1 MITAGLRLESHKA
14 RAMQR
19 PLQIAGLP
27 ASAVVPLDQGGG
39 TTASPAVRPG
49 MRVRI
54 GTAIAR
60 PGDSRSAT
68 VHSPVAG
75 IVRDIGVRD
84 IPTPSGQAL
93 CIVIENDGTD
103 EWDIPHAPTPWALVS
118 PARLIDGIREAGIV
132 GLGGAAFPTSIKLRA
147 AREQSV
153 EHLVLNGA
161 ECEPWISCD
170 DALMRER
177 AGDVVIGAQVMMH
190 ACGARR
196 ATIAVEDDKPEA
208 IAALQTA
215 LSAASDD
222 RIALLA
228 LPALYPAGAERQLL
242 SAVTGR
248 EVPYDEL
255 PPAIGLVCQNVGT
268 AAAVAAWVRTGQ
280 PCISR
285 IVTITGSG
293 VNQPANLEAR
303 IGTPLSALVA
313 ECGGYCGQ
321 PRRLIAGGS
330 MTGQALTSDALP
342 LTKAMNCVLV
352 ATGADLAP
360 RGREMPCIRCGDC
373 ATACPAGLLPQ
384 QLHRGV
390 LSDDAELFERHG
402 LADCIECGCCDF
414 VCPSQIP
421 LTSRF
426 REARAQA
433 RARREEMQRAA
444 DARQRF
450 EQRERRLAAR
460 AEVERRAFDEARR
473 RARGDGPPSGGPDA
487 I

>member
-14 RAMQR
+14 LAMQR
-19 PLQIAGLP
+19 PLQLAAAP
-27 ASAVVPLDQGGG
+27 AAAVVSLDQGGG
-39 TTASPAVRPG
+39 TTASPAVHPG

-54 GTAIAR
+54 GTAISR
-60 PGDSRSAT
+60 RGDAT
-68 VHSPVAG
+68 TATLHSPVAG
-75 IVRDIGVRD
+75 IVRDIGLRD
-84 IPTPSGQAL
+84 IPTPSGRGL
-93 CIVIENDGTD
+93 CIVIENDGSD
-103 EWDIPHAPTPWALVS
+103 AWDVPVAPVS
-118 PARLIDGIREAGIV
+118 WESLSAADLIDGIREAGIV
-132 GLGGAAFPTSIKLRA
+132 GLGGAAFPTSLKLLA
-147 AREQSV
+147 AREHSV

-177 AGDVVIGAQVMMH
+177 AGDVVLGAQVMMH
-190 ACGARR
+190 ASGARR

-215 LSAASDD
+215 LTAVSDD

-242 SAVTGR
+242 AAVTGR
-248 EVPYDEL
+248 EVPYDKL

-268 AAAVAAWVRTGQ
+268 AAAVASWVRTGQ
-280 PCISR
+280 PCMSR
-285 IVTITGSG
+285 IVTVTGSG
-293 VNQPANLEAR
+293 VNRPANLEAR
-303 IGTPLSALVA
+303 IGTPLSVLVA

-330 MTGQALTSDALP
+330 MTGRALTSDAMP
-342 LTKAMNCVLV
+342 LSKAMNCVLV
-352 ATGADLAP
+352 AAGTDLVP

-384 QLHRGV
+384 QLHRAA

-402 LADCIECGCCDF
+402 LADCIECGCCDY

-421 LTSRF
+421 LTPRF
-426 REARAQA
+426 REARARA
-433 RARREEMQRAA
+433 RTRREEMQRAA

-450 EQRERRLAAR
+450 EQRERRLAAQ
-460 AEVERRAFDEARR
+460 AEAERRAFDEARR
-473 RARGDGPPSGGPDA
+473 RARGAGAPSDGTDA